1 MTSQPVIRVRF
12 APSPTG
18 NPHVGNFRTALYNYL
33 YARNKGGLFLLRVED
48 TDKERSKDEYVD
60 AILESLNWMGLPI
73 DEPPVFQSKNAKRHQ
88 DEALRM
94 IEEGNA
100 YRCRCSSERIDQ
112 MRQEQQAAGQ
122 TARYDGLCREA
133 NHPDDGTP
141 FCVRLKVPSVGVTQ
155 IHDMVRGEIVKQNED
170 MDDLVLLR
178 TDGAPTY
185 NLAVVVDDFDMQI
198 THVMRGDDHINNT
211 LRQVVIGTLLGYPT
225 PQFIHLPQ
233 ILGPDKTRLSKR
245 HGAAGVL
252 EYREQ
257 GYLPEAL
264 VNYLARLGW
273 GHGDQEY
280 FTPNELVKLF
290 GVENLNKSAAVFDAK
305 KLEWLNGEHI
315 RQLTPEDF
323 ITRFKTFAAVK
334 SYLPMEFI
342 TAEEN
347 DALFKGIAEAVQER
361 SHTLEETWEKIQF
374 LFNDELEFPE
384 KESKKFFTSEAMA
397 GLGDL
402 AKFAASYPDAPPN
415 KEAWEAEFGRIMET
429 RDLKM
434 KVLAQA
440 VRIGL
445 TGSVVSPPIFNV
457 LELLG
462 CEKIAARLNRAVQ
475 YAETMESE

>member
-1 MTSQPVIRVRF
+1 MTSQSAVRVRF

-33 YARNKGGLFLLRVED
+33 FARNQGGKFLLRIED

-60 AILESLNWMGLPI
+60 AIQESLEWMGLGV
-73 DEPPVFQSKNAKRHQ
+73 DEPAVFQSKNMERHQ
-88 DEALRM
+88 QEVQRM
-94 IEEGNA
+94 IDEGHA
-100 YRCRCSSERIDQ
+100 YRCRCTQERIDQ
-112 MRQEQQAAGQ
+112 IRQEQQAAGQ
-122 TARYDGLCREA
+122 TPRYDGHCREL

-141 FCVRLKVPSVGVTQ
+141 YCVRLKVPAMGVTK

-178 TDGAPTY
+178 TDGMPTY

-198 THVMRGDDHINNT
+198 THVMRGDDHLNNT

-252 EYREQ
+252 DYREM

-264 VNYLARLGW
+264 LNYLARLGW

-280 FTPNELVKLF
+280 FTPSELVELF
-290 GVENLNKSAAVFDAK
+290 SVENLNKSAAVFDAK

-315 RQLTPEDF
+315 RQLKPEDF
-323 ITRFKTFAAVK
+323 IAKFKQFAAVK
-334 SYLPMEFI
+334 NYLPLDFI
-342 TAEEN
+342 TSEEN
-347 DALFKGIAEAVQER
+347 AALFQGLAEAVQER

-374 LFNDELEFPE
+374 LFNDEFEFPE
-384 KESKKFFTSEAMA
+384 KESKKFFTPEAIA
-397 GLGDL
+397 GLSDL
-402 AKFAASYPDAPPN
+402 ASFATSHTDAAPS
-415 KEAWEAEFGRIMET
+415 KEDWEAEFGRIMET
-429 RDLKM
+429 RELKM
-434 KVLAQA
+434 KILAQA
-440 VRIGL
+440 VRLGL
-445 TGSVVSPPIFNV
+445 TGSVVSPPIFNI
-457 LELLG
+457 LEMLG
-462 CEKIAARLNRAVQ
+462 CEKIAARLNRTV
-475 YAETMESE
+475 EFDKSME

>member
-1 MTSQPVIRVRF
+1 MTSQMAIRVRF

-33 YARNKGGLFLLRVED
+33 FARNQGGQFLLRIED

-60 AILESLNWMGLPI
+60 AILESLEWMGLSI
-73 DEPPVFQSKNAKRHQ
+73 DEPPVFQSKNAQRHQ
-88 DEALRM
+88 DEVVRM
-94 IEEGNA
+94 IDEGNA
-100 YRCRCSSERIDQ
+100 YRCRCTAERIDQ

-122 TARYDGLCREA
+122 TPRYDGLCREA

-141 FCVRLKVPSVGVTQ
+141 FCVRLKTPAFGATQ
-155 IHDMVRGEIVKQNED
+155 IHDLVRGEIVKQNED

-185 NLAVVVDDFDMQI
+185 NLAVVVDDFDMKI

-252 EYREQ
+252 EYREL

-280 FTPNELVKLF
+280 FTPSQLVELF

-315 RQLTPEDF
+315 RQLKADEF
-323 ITRFKTFAAVK
+323 INRFKVFAAAK
-334 SYLPMEFI
+334 DYLSLQFI
-342 TAEEN
+342 NADEN
-347 DALFKGIAEAVQER
+347 QPLFHVIAEAVQER
-361 SHTLEETWEKIQF
+361 SHTLEETWEKIRF
-374 LFNDELEFPE
+374 AFTDELEFPE
-384 KESKKFFTSEAMA
+384 KESKKFFTPEAME
-397 GLGDL
+397 GLSDL
-402 AKFAASYPDAPPN
+402 AAFAASHTDAPPS
-415 KEAWEAEFGRIMET
+415 KEAWEAEFGRIMEA

-434 KVLAQA
+434 KALAQA

-462 CEKIAARLNRAVQ
+462 CEKIAARLQQAIQ
-475 YAETMESE
+475 YEKSMQRD